1 MGRYKDYDREPK
13 RGYDDNPPPDDRA
26 SRVRPDH
33 PTSNTSQPS
42 ESVGAIVKWFNAEKG
57 FGFVAVAGG
66 SEAFIHIRQVEAAG
80 HRSLPEGAR
89 IKVRIGH
96 GQKGPQV
103 TEVIEV
109 DTSAVQVTGTTAGNA
124 RHSSLPRQPAAVGAT
139 TESVGSVKMYN
150 REKGFGFVAQDE
162 GGKDVFVHATT
173 LGRGGLSELVEGQ
186 RVWMQIGE
194 GQKGLEARSI
204 KLLDDHFQQ

>member
-13 RGYDDNPPPDDRA
+13 RGGYDDNPPPDDRA
-26 SRVRPDH
+26 SRIRPNR
-33 PTSNTSQPS
+33 PTPNTSQPS
-42 ESVGAIVKWFNAEKG
+42 ESVEAIVKWFNAEKG

-66 SEAFIHIRQVEAAG
+66 SEAFMHIRQLEAAG
-80 HRSLPEGAR
+80 HSSVPEGAR

-96 GQKGPQV
+96 GQKGLQV

-109 DTSAVQVTGTTAGNA
+109 DTSAVQVTGTTAGTA
-124 RHSSLPRQPAAVGAT
+124 ATHSSLPRQRDVGAI
-139 TESVGSVKMYN
+139 TESVGYVKMYN
-150 REKGFGFVAQDE
+150 REKGFGFVAQDD

-173 LGRGGLSELVEGQ
+173 LGRGGLSELAEGQ
-186 RVWMQIGE
+186 RVWMQIGQ

-204 KLLDDHFQQ
+204 KLLE